1 MKTCR
6 SCRHYLPAWPSSW
19 AVRKVHHCR
28 VMGFGCGRLLWKRCR
43 WFNWPE
49 KVRNAV
55 PELFDVTL

>member
-1 MKTCR
+1 
-6 SCRHYLPAWPSSW
+6 
-19 AVRKVHHCR
+19 VHHCR